1 MSSSLL
7 ARFSPAR
14 LSVRARLG
22 LIQLMLVCAL
32 ALTSVVAWKTL
43 NEERRLGYSLAVLSR
58 AERHHLNVDQAHDA
72 LHSDVNASLRLDAQ
86 DTATAGQV
94 LATLREDSNQFTAEL
109 DALQRLELPADVSR
123 LVEENRPRALRY
135 LAAAEKLVTTA
146 ARSHEE
152 ALALETSYSTLFND
166 LLNQNARLTAVF
178 SDRVEQAEHDLF
190 LAEGDGKLWITV
202 TGILT
207 ALIAWG
213 FVAIIAASVRLSL
226 RRVSDAARAL
236 AAGNLTVRSEIATQ
250 DEVGELAVSMNK
262 MADDLQNM
270 VDRLLADAKRD
281 AFSAQLIQALEMAEN
296 ESDVRSVIA
305 LAMPKVSDS
314 LPMELLVADSNGT
327 DLQQVA
333 EHPKAGAPGCGVE
346 LASSCV
352 AIRKGSPVVTPD
364 SDALNACPRLR
375 DRPCGSVSAVCVPV
389 TFMGRSF
396 GVLHAAGPARKSP
409 SSQQVAQ
416 LTTLGAQTGARLG
429 TLRAFAHSHRQAT
442 TDGLTGLANRRAIQ
456 QVIQNLTSS
465 HTSYAFALADLDRF
479 KQLNDTHGHGAGDRA
494 LCIFSDV
501 LKESVREGD
510 HVARWGGEEFALVF
524 PGANARQALEVVE
537 RVRARLAEALLTS
550 GAIPFTASFGVVDA
564 VSTEAFA
571 DVLRA
576 ADEAL
581 YDSKHAGR
589 DRATVKSM
597 HDAEDPMD
605 AVTVGEPLRRR

>member
-1 MSSSLL
+1 MYSALL
-7 ARFSPAR
+7 ARFSPSR

-22 LIQLMLVCAL
+22 LIQLMLVGAL
-32 ALTSVVAWKTL
+32 AITSVVAWNTL

-58 AERHHLNVDQAHDA
+58 AERHHLNADMMHDA
-72 LHSDVNASLRLDAQ
+72 LHADVNASLRLTGQ
-86 DTATAGQV
+86 DTATAGKV
-94 LATLREDSNQFTAEL
+94 LATLHEDSHRFTTEI
-109 DALQRLELPADVSR
+109 DALQRLELPADVMR
-123 LVEENRPRALRY
+123 LVGSNRPRALGY
-135 LAAAEKLVTTA
+135 LAASEKLVTTA
-146 ARSHEE
+146 LSDHE
-152 ALALETSYSTLFND
+152 AAIALEDSYNTLFDELLIQND
-166 LLNQNARLTAVF
+166 RLTAVF
-178 SDRVEQAEHDLF
+178 SDKVEQAEHELF
-190 LAEGDGKLWITV
+190 LAEGAGKLWITV

-213 FVAIIAASVRLSL
+213 FVAFIATSVRLSL

-270 VDRLLADAKRD
+270 VDRLLADARRD

-296 ESDVRSVIA
+296 ESDVRGVIA
-305 LAMPKVSDS
+305 LAMPKVSES
-314 LPMELLVADSNGT
+314 LPMELFVADSNGT

-333 EHPKAGAPGCGVE
+333 EHPRAGAPGCGVE

-396 GVLHAAGPARKSP
+396 GVLHAAGPARKPP

-416 LTTLGAQTGARLG
+416 LATLGAQTGARLG

-456 QVIQNLTSS
+456 QIIQNLTSS
-465 HTSYAFALADLDRF
+465 HTSYAFALADLDQF
-479 KQLNDTHGHGAGDRA
+479 KRLNDTHGHGAGDRA

-501 LKESVREGD
+501 LKESVRDGD
-510 HVARWGGEEFALVF
+510 HVGRWGGEEFALVF
-524 PGANARQALEVVE
+524 PGTNAQRALEVIE
-537 RVRARLAEALLTS
+537 RVRGKLAEALLTS
-550 GAIPFTASFGVVDA
+550 GATPFTASFGVVDA
-564 VSTEAFA
+564 ASTDMFA

-589 DRATVKSM
+589 DRATVKGM
-597 HDAEDPMD
+597 HEDAEGLK
-605 AVTVGEPLRRR
+605 ALHLY